1 MALKKK
7 IKPINLIP
15 LINIIFLMLIF
26 FMLAGTITKIDPYKI
41 NVPESIIKNDPKTPF
56 LTIVIKKD
64 GEINIDSKNKKKS
77 IQKKNYLEIIRTR
90 KPKEVALKI
99 DADTP
104 SEYFL
109 KVLKILESENIK
121 KVVIETNLRML
132 R

>member
-64 GEINIDSKNKKKS
+64 GEINIDSKNKKKEYT
-77 IQKKNYLEIIRTR
+77 KKKLLRNYT
-90 KPKEVALKI
+90 
-99 DADTP
+99 
-104 SEYFL
+104 Y
-109 KVLKILESENIK
+109 K
-121 KVVIETNLRML
+121 KT
-132 R
+132 